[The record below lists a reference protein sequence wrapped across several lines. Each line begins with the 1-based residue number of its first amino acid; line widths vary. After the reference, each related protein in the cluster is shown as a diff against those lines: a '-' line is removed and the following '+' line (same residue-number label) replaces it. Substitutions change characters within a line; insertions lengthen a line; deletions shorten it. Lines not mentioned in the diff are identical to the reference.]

1 MALVDKSGNTIERA
15 ETKVGFR
22 KLEIKDGRFL
32 VNGKQVRLRGV
43 NRHEM
48 DPITG
53 KVMTQER
60 MLQDIMLMKQCNIN
74 AVRTC
79 HYPNDP
85 QWYELCDKY
94 GIYVMDEA
102 DIEEHG
108 LRGKLAS
115 EPSWTAAFIDRTQR
129 LVIRDRNYP
138 CVVFWSLG
146 NESGWGS
153 NFAATGAWIK
163 E

>member
-1 MALVDKSGNTIERA
+1 MPT
-15 ETKVGFR
+15 
-22 KLEIKDGRFL
+22 RF
-32 VNGKQVRLRGV
+32 RGV

-48 DPITG
+48 DPVTG
-53 KVMTQER
+53 KVMTMER
-60 MLQDIMLMKQCNIN
+60 MEKEIRLLKQGNIN

-85 QWYELCDKY
+85 RWYELCDKY

-108 LRGKLAS
+108 LRGQLAS
-115 EPSWTAAFIDRTQR
+115 DPTWAAAFMDRTQR
-129 LVIRDRNYP
+129 VVIRDRNHA

-146 NESGWGS
+146 NESGWAPTSRQREPG
-153 NFAATGAWIK
+153 
-163 E
+163 